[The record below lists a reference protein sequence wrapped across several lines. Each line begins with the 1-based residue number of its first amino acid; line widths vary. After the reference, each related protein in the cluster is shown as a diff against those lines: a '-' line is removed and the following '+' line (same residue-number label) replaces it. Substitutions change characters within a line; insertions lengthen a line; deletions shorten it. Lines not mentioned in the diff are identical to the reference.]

1 MGDLQMVMMPRST
14 ALTLYEEIKA
24 KIIDGTYASG
34 VHLVESDLVEEY
46 KVSRITLREV
56 LRLLEGDGLLES
68 LRYKGVRVRK
78 VERAELIEYC
88 QIFEYLDAMAAR
100 LLTERRDMAIIS
112 ELQHILQE
120 DTKAVNEHN
129 FKAHV
134 ELMDKLHHVIAQGS
148 GNAKLSEIQMRISLI
163 MQMPHAV
170 QVLESRMN
178 QSLASHSRVIE
189 AIVSGDPEQAE
200 HMMKEHWRT
209 TTQKIADEYK

>member
-1 MGDLQMVMMPRST
+1 MGYLWMVMMPRST

-46 KVSRITLREV
+46 KVSRITVREV
-56 LRLLEGDGLLES
+56 LRLLEGDDLLES
-68 LRYKGVRVRK
+68 LPHKGVRVRK
-78 VERAELIEYC
+78 VEYAELIEYC

-100 LLTERRDMAIIS
+100 LLTERRDMAIIG

-120 DTKAVNEHN
+120 DGKAVKEHN

-134 ELMDKLHHVIAQGS
+134 RLISELHHVIARGS
-148 GNAKLSEIQMRISLI
+148 GNAKLYEIQLRISLI
-163 MQMPHAV
+163 MQMPQAV

-178 QSLASHSRVIE
+178 QSLASHRRVIE
-189 AIVSGDPEQAE
+189 AIVSGNPEQAE
-200 HMMKEHWRT
+200 HMMKEHWRA
-209 TTQKIADEYK
+209 TTQKIADDYK